1 MWKEVMGRRMTPR
14 EMRGQLHSM
23 LKEHGM
29 QPGTKMDLEDGD
41 GDGDMDDEDEGYE
54 TLE

>member
-1 MWKEVMGRRMTPR
+1 MGRRMTPR
-14 EMRGQLHSM
+14 EMRGQLHTM

-41 GDGDMDDEDEGYE
+41 GDAVDAVDDVDDEDEGYE
-54 TLE
+54 TFE

>member
-1 MWKEVMGRRMTPR
+1 MGRRMTPR
-14 EMRGQLHSM
+14 EMRGQRHTM

-41 GDGDMDDEDEGYE
+41 GDAVDAVDDVDDEDEGYE
-54 TLE
+54 TFE